1 MLVEEDKRAKE
12 LASKP
17 KIKGGDDEPDWQN
30 VSIQRFYDILVT
42 INEN

>member
-30 VSIQRFYDILVT
+30 VSKTIGCSFGAVT
-42 INEN
+42 F

>member
-30 VSIQRFYDILVT
+30 VTNSLQFLASCLT
-42 INEN
+42 CKS